1 MTFSNLLKARRGEA
15 CCICDTDALPPSQ
28 VPADLAALHVQT
40 FLFLLPSPDG
50 GVETRRLP
58 DKGCWQRDIK
68 LLAAMAA
75 RHSLPHSHEKLGPLE
90 VFIAGRVMN
99 WLNHPPGSWRFSP
112 HQALRKGRFCQ
123 AHPIKLNSG
132 TADEIEGSV
141 IWRRSARRC

>member
-15 CCICDTDALPPSQ
+15 CCICDTDALPPRQ

-68 LLAAMAA
+68 LLAAMAG
-75 RHSLPHSHEKLGPLE
+75 RHSLPHSHEKLGPFE

-99 WLNHPPGSWRFSP
+99 WLNPPQEAGGFLHIRLS
-112 HQALRKGRFCQ
+112 RKVAFAKRTLLSSILGQ
-123 AHPIKLNSG
+123 QM
-132 TADEIEGSV
+132 
-141 IWRRSARRC
+141 RSKGL